1 MGKNYTDRALLINN
15 KTYCDIYDRLMMLSR
30 SLFKWKNLDKL
41 CGFGANRF
49 LEEALFNL
57 GRAVFVNDSDIGLH
71 VFYVNPSDQLNSY
84 NLPVKV
90 MAWANATGYSKE
102 YDLED
107 VVLIM
112 NNNIMKPTAA
122 TITEFAERLY
132 NIQRTADINLNAL
145 KTPLIIEGE
154 KETLLTLKNVFMKYD
169 GNVPVIYANKN
180 YDISKKLNVL
190 DTKAPVLLK
199 DLEDY
204 KHELT
209 NDLMTYLGINNA
221 NTSKR
226 ERLITSEVESND
238 DLINYFLN
246 CFYETRKEAC
256 DMINEKFLGDSEIKL
271 ELELNE
277 DVLNLLA
284 ETKLVKESEVD
295 EDGSIYNN
303 N

>member
-1 MGKNYTDRALLINN
+1 MGKNYTDQALMLNNRTYIN
-15 KTYCDIYDRLMMLSR
+15 TYDRLTMLAR
-30 SLFKWKNLDKL
+30 SLFKWKNLDKV

-49 LEEALFNL
+49 LEQALFDF
-57 GRAVFVNDSDIGLH
+57 GRAVFVNDSEIGLH
-71 VFYVNPSDQLNSY
+71 VFYANPSDQLNTY

-90 MAWANATGYSKE
+90 MAWSNGKGYEKQ
-102 YDLED
+102 YDLDD

-112 NNNIMKPTAA
+112 NNNLMKPTAD
-122 TITEFAERLY
+122 TVVEYSERLY

-145 KTPLIIEGE
+145 KTPLVIEGE

-169 GNVPVIYANKN
+169 GNVPVIYARKN
-180 YDISKKLNVL
+180 FDISTKLNVL

-209 NDLMTYLGINNA
+209 NDFMTYLGINNA
-221 NTSKR
+221 NTQKR

-256 DMINEKFLGDSEIKL
+256 DLINEKFLADSEVKI

-277 DVLNLLA
+277 EVLDLLA
-284 ETKLVKESEVD
+284 ETKFNLKSEG
-295 EDGSIYNN
+295 EENGTIYDNN
-303 N
+303 